1 MRKRFDFDGPGRL
14 AIVARPDPMRSDLLT
29 LDDLFSRDR
38 LDAGHAKP
46 ARLAVIGCPVAHSAS
61 PRMHQPAL
69 DAAGIDARYVKIEVE
84 PGRVAEAFARMRELG
99 FIGCNVTVPH
109 KFEAMAACGAVDP
122 GAVEMGAVN
131 TVCFEADGTIRGF
144 NTDGP
149 GFEAAVEEAFSI
161 GLAGRDVLIAGA
173 GGGAGGALSAHC
185 ARAGVRRLLL
195 ANRSLD
201 KIEALSRWISGH
213 HPALPIETWRLDDPG
228 LPAAARG
235 CGLLVNTSSVGLK
248 ADDPSPLP
256 AECFSAGQRVFDTI
270 YQPPRTRLLELAEA
284 AGAETANGAS
294 MLLHQGIHAFRIWF
308 PGSDPAAAMRRGLA
322 GE

>member
-1 MRKRFDFDGPGRL
+1 MVGARFFCMNG
-14 AIVARPDPMRSDLLT
+14 DLYH
-29 LDDLFSRDR
+29 LDDLSSRER
-38 LDAGHAKP
+38 LDAGHQKP
-46 ARLAVIGCPVAHSAS
+46 ARLAVIGFPVAHSAS

-69 DAAGIDARYVKIEVE
+69 DEAAIAARYVKIEIE
-84 PGRVAEAFARMRELG
+84 PGQVAEAFRRMRDLG

-109 KFEAMAACGAVDP
+109 KFEAMAACSEVDP

-131 TVCFEADGTIRGF
+131 TVRFDDRGIRGF

-149 GFEAAVEEAFSI
+149 GFEAAVGEAFALPLT
-161 GLAGRDVLIAGA
+161 GLDVLIAGA
-173 GGGAGGALSAHC
+173 GGGAGGALAAHC
-185 ARAGVRRLLL
+185 ARAGVRRLVL

-201 KIEALSRWISGH
+201 KIEALARSIHRH
-213 HPALPIETWRLDDPG
+213 HPALPLEVRALGDPE
-228 LPAAARG
+228 LPALARE
-235 CGLLVNTSSVGLK
+235 CQLLVNTSSVGLK

-256 AECFSAGQRVFDTI
+256 AESFAAGQRVFDTI
-270 YQPPRTRLLELAEA
+270 YQPPHTAFLAAARA

-322 GE
+322 AG

>member
-1 MRKRFDFDGPGRL
+1 MS
-14 AIVARPDPMRSDLLT
+14 ADLHT
-29 LDDLFSRDR
+29 LDDLSSRER
-38 LDAGHAKP
+38 LDAGHDRP

-69 DAAGIDARYVKIEVE
+69 DEAGIAARYVKIEIE
-84 PGRVAEAFARMRELG
+84 PGQVAEAFRRMRALG

-109 KFEAMAACGAVDP
+109 KFEAMAACSAVDP

-131 TVCFEADGTIRGF
+131 TVRFEDDGIRGF

-149 GFEAAVEEAFSI
+149 GFEAAIEEAFSI
-161 GLAGRDVLIAGA
+161 PLRGQDILIAGA
-173 GGGAGGALSAHC
+173 GGGAGGALAAHC
-185 ARAGVRRLLL
+185 ARAGVRRLVL

-201 KIEALSRWISGH
+201 KIEALACSIRGH
-213 HPALPIETWRLDDPG
+213 HPELPVTVLALDDPS
-228 LPAAARG
+228 LPETARQ

-256 AECFSAGQRVFDTI
+256 PASFTAGQRVFDTI
-270 YQPPRTRLLELAEA
+270 YQPPRTAFLAA
-284 AGAETANGAS
+284 AGAAGARTANGAS
-294 MLLHQGIHAFRIWF
+294 MLLHQGIHAFRLWF

-322 GE
+322 SA